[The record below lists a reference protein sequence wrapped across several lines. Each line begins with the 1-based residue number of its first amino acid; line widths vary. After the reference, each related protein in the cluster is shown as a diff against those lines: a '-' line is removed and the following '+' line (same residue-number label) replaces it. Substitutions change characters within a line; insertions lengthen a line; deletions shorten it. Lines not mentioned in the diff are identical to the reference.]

1 MGVRIILATLV
12 CGLLLT
18 GCKEKQVVTSDYWV
32 AGLRLP
38 EGSSELSSAITTV
51 PNSDQKKGGIKAI
64 QTIVFKNKA
73 GWDKV
78 AGDLDRSLYRIGY
91 RSIDQGREVTDE
103 KPKPGEEP
111 PPFEATQDRYKY
123 GRGGGVYT
131 VSFQNE
137 RAISMRASDTDHYT
151 IMIMQYKQ

>member
-1 MGVRIILATLV
+1 MGVRIMLAMAV
-12 CGLLLT
+12 CGLLLA
-18 GCKEKQVVTSDYWV
+18 GCKEKAVETSDYWV

-38 EGSSELSSAITTV
+38 EGSTQLSMAITTV
-51 PNSDQKKGGIKAI
+51 PNADQKKGGIKAI

-73 GWDKV
+73 GWDSV
-78 AGDLDRSLYRIGY
+78 AGELDRSLYRTGF
-91 RSIDQGREVTDE
+91 RSIDQGRQVTDE
-103 KPKPGEEP
+103 MPKPGEEP

-123 GRGGGVYT
+123 GRAGGVYT